1 MVAGTTDVTAVKLAT
16 RTMYGKLLHSGIR
29 LYEWRGR
36 VLHAKT
42 AVVDGLWSTVG
53 SSNLDQQSLRLNMEA
68 NAIIEDARFANAM
81 EAMFHEDLE
90 HCEEMTAEGWQNRPV
105 WERAASWAAYL
116 FRDWL

>member
-1 MVAGTTDVTAVKLAT
+1 
-16 RTMYGKLLHSGIR
+16 LLKAGIR
-29 LYEWRGR
+29 LYEWHGR

-42 AVVDGLWSTVG
+42 AVIDGHWSTVG

-68 NAIIEDARFANAM
+68 NAIIEDGRFASAVEN
-81 EAMFHEDLE
+81 MFFEDLQ
-90 HCEEMTAEGWQNRPV
+90 HCEEITAEGWKQRPP